1 MSSKITGL
9 ILKEMKRLVFAFS
22 FCLLSLLLVSCRSK
36 EVKDNVNG
44 SSESIGA
51 NTPNFYAE
59 IINKQYSTYN
69 RNLDT
74 LNRKVKYSEYK
85 LFDDDIK
92 GWPTSTFISVFE
104 FSDTSVVCG
113 YDFEYGKVI
122 LNTPDSFTIIS
133 LPRDSL
139 SNKKTD
145 LGALLHLF
153 ARQNDFEIAKCGIN
167 GIWRI
172 LRRSIWVSHFTKEYD
187 TTGVTLHNSD
197 GFDCKMK
204 IDCKIDSLTAHDSI
218 PLIMSRALPPFL
230 FYTWDSYA
238 KYFYRNYSE
247 EDEPNGEYVRRIDS
261 EMDSI
266 RIHAPIEF

>member
-1 MSSKITGL
+1 MKYHIM
-9 ILKEMKRLVFAFS
+9 ILSCFM
-22 FCLLSLLLVSCRSK
+22 LSLVAISCRSK
-36 EVKDNVNG
+36 EFKDNNNG
-44 SSESIGA
+44 TSESIGV

-69 RNLDT
+69 RDLDT
-74 LNRKVKYSEYK
+74 LKRNVKYSEYK

-122 LNTPDSFTIIS
+122 LNTPKSFTIIS
-133 LPRDSL
+133 LPEDSL

-145 LGALLHLF
+145 LGSLLRFF
-153 ARQNDFEIAKCGIN
+153 AKQNDFEIAKCGEN
-167 GIWRI
+167 GVWKI
-172 LRRSIWVSHFTKEYD
+172 LRQSVWVSHFTKKYD
-187 TTGVTLHNSD
+187 STGVTLHNSD
-197 GFDCKMK
+197 GYDCNIR

-218 PLIMSRALPPFL
+218 PLIMSRSLPPFL
-230 FYTWDSYA
+230 FYSWDSYA

-247 EDEPNGEYVRRIDS
+247 EDESNGEYVRRIDS